1 MIEETDKKEAISP
14 EKLMIDNPSDFQFHA
29 AYLAYAETYDKTTE
43 SEARKELNQSIEAL
57 KLNQIDYPT
66 FYRNLDQYRAGTS
79 QSQSYGRFYV
89 KTQRKRE
96 WRRATQKNER
106 IRRHKK

>member
-1 MIEETDKKEAISP
+1 MTEETEKKEANAP

-43 SEARKELNQSIEAL
+43 SEVRKELNQSIEAL
-57 KLNQIDYPT
+57 KLNQIDYST
-66 FYRNLDQYRAGTS
+66 FYRNLDQYRAGTN

-89 KTQRKRE
+89 KTQRKKE

-106 IRRHKK
+106 IKRHKK